1 MRADQPGTEQ
11 PCAASRRRGRERG
24 DATVQAVAII
34 PLALLLIFGIIQFA
48 VAWYAKAAL
57 TAAAEDGLRYTQ
69 TNPTRPPEPAAET
82 SARNNAGFVDA
93 LTVTSNRPA
102 PDRITVTVKGR
113 VPAAFPGFTWSIT
126 GTATGDLEIFRPQG
140 Q

>member
-1 MRADQPGTEQ
+1 MRAEQHGTQ
-11 PCAASRRRGRERG
+11 QRGAASRRRGRERG

-34 PLALLLIFGIIQFA
+34 PLALLLIFGIVQFA

-113 VPAAFPGFTWSIT
+113 VPAAFPGFSWSIT
-126 GTATGDLEIFRPQG
+126 GRATGNLEIFRPQG